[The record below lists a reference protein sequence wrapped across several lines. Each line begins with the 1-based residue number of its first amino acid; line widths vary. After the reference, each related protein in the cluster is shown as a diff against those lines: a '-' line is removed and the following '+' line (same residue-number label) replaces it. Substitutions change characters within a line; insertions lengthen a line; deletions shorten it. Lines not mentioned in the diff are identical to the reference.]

1 MRKRQ
6 RKRLSLLLLPG
17 MALAILL
24 GMLVATP
31 AQHSRGAPPGVP
43 LTWGDNGRGQLGDG
57 TLNNRPDPQPVP
69 PLSNIIAIAGGGRH
83 SLALSADGTV
93 YAWGANDSG
102 QLGDGTTT
110 ERDQPVKVLGL
121 ANIVAIAAGGQHS
134 LALDAS
140 GQVWSWGDD
149 SLGQLGDGSRMPFD
163 PQPRPVPGLS
173 GITQI
178 SAGDSFSLA
187 LDANGQVYGWGDDG
201 DCELAFCGP
210 PFTSTP
216 APLPVT
222 GVRQISAGGHHV
234 LALTISGDRVLAWG
248 SDDAGQLGNSAGL
261 DPNYPR
267 RATPDFVLDGNGNP
281 LDGIAQVSAGGQHSL
296 AVRRSDGAVYA
307 WGDNSYGQL
316 GDGTLTGR
324 ETPDLAEG
332 LRGVFKVAA
341 GGHHSLALGGLEFR
355 DDTAQPFVSSI
366 AYGWGFNQS
375 GQAGTHVFDSPDCQ
389 CRKLPATVTGSP
401 FVRDPLLGMT
411 DIAAGDI
418 HSLALAASV
427 ATLQDELDQLPSI
440 PDAGPDP
447 SCDPGACPPPPC
459 SGPTCP
465 PPTTTVTATPCIPI
479 LTLINIT
486 PVVQSGR
493 LDTASGNASGH
504 ASVQIKIP
512 ICPTPTATPCVPIP
526 GAVVCERT
534 SPTPTPTSTPCPPT
548 LAAVGCPTATP
559 CSPQPGQICQ
569 STPTPTSTPCTFCR
583 TPTPNP
589 CSTPPILRFRIDSVD
604 RGVGQ
609 RLPPP
614 IATAGG
620 SAPPPT
626 VNIPPNTPGC

>member
-1 MRKRQ
+1 
-6 RKRLSLLLLPG
+6 
-17 MALAILL
+17 
-24 GMLVATP
+24 
-31 AQHSRGAPPGVP
+31 
-43 LTWGDNGRGQLGDG
+43 
-57 TLNNRPDPQPVP
+57 
-69 PLSNIIAIAGGGRH
+69 
-83 SLALSADGTV
+83 
-93 YAWGANDSG
+93 
-102 QLGDGTTT
+102 
-110 ERDQPVKVLGL
+110 
-121 ANIVAIAAGGQHS
+121 
-134 LALDAS
+134 
-140 GQVWSWGDD
+140 
-149 SLGQLGDGSRMPFD
+149 
-163 PQPRPVPGLS
+163 
-173 GITQI
+173 
-178 SAGDSFSLA
+178 
-187 LDANGQVYGWGDDG
+187 
-201 DCELAFCGP
+201 
-210 PFTSTP
+210 
-216 APLPVT
+216 
-222 GVRQISAGGHHV
+222 
-234 LALTISGDRVLAWG
+234 
-248 SDDAGQLGNSAGL
+248 
-261 DPNYPR
+261 
-267 RATPDFVLDGNGNP
+267 
-281 LDGIAQVSAGGQHSL
+281 
-296 AVRRSDGAVYA
+296 VRRSDGAVYA

-479 LTLINIT
+479 LTIINIP

-504 ASVQIKIP
+504 ASVQSKPP

-534 SPTPTPTSTPCPPT
+534 LPTPTPCVPIPGAVVCERTSPTPTPCPPIV
-548 LAAVGCPTATP
+548 AAVVCQTPTPTPTATP

-569 STPTPTSTPCTFCR
+569 STPTPTSTPCISFDTGTACK

-589 CSTPPILRFRIDSVD
+589 CPTQPPIRFRIDSVD

-609 RLPPP
+609 RQPPP
-614 IATAGG
+614 TAPPGG
-620 SAPPPT
+620 TAPPPT
-626 VNIPPNTPGC
+626 VVILPGC